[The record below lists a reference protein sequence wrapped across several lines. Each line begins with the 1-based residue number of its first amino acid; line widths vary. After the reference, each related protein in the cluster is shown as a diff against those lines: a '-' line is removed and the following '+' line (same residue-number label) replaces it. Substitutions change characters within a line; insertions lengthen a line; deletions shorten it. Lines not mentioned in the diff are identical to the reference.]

1 MDPPSAAAPAHAP
14 APIAAPTAHALAPST
29 AAAIAAAV
37 VDPALDHNWQQYV
50 AQCARMGVRDLSGL
64 PMDSVRPYLTL
75 NQYHRDQLSR
85 SHNDART
92 VDGAEWRR
100 AAAVIGR
107 MHAPWP
113 GPNSERIRRFAC
125 VCVCDHVH

>member
-1 MDPPSAAAPAHAP
+1 MNPPAAAAPAA
-14 APIAAPTAHALAPST
+14 APIPHTLAPST
-29 AAAIAAAV
+29 AAAIAAAA

-85 SHNDART
+85 SNNEACT
-92 VDGAEWRR
+92 IDGAEWRR
-100 AAAVIGR
+100 AATVSA
-107 MHAPWP
+107 
-113 GPNSERIRRFAC
+113 AC
-125 VCVCDHVH
+125 THHSPAEF